1 MSGQRTGTSSSSYAN
16 RGVYNH
22 AQQVPQL
29 FDSRSHGSGHG
40 LPGYNGSHEVV
51 HAAVAHV
58 LDVDTSNPPTFDSM
72 VDQVNEPCPV
82 PGCKENVFFGAPTCA
97 KHYPQA
103 ERYRNAVFAMH
114 NNFASPQTPSTPST
128 NATSPPTTPSSG
140 SSSRAS
146 RSPAKAQSTAA
157 PRKAYT
163 KTLAAT
169 DAGSLQWEPGYIV
182 QCRLTYNERAPEE
195 LRGKPCGRWF
205 KNSDQLLGHVKG
217 SNNFGHNLLLGKAKT
232 QDYEPCLWDGCVSAE
247 KQSGLREHI
256 VKRHLFLQY
265 QCKICSAIMQH
276 RKNAINLHFQNHH
289 ETTGEAPEN
298 CYREVPMAHK

>member
-58 LDVDTSNPPTFDSM
+58 NPPTFDSM

-265 QCKICSAIMQH
+265 Q
-276 RKNAINLHFQNHH
+276 
-289 ETTGEAPEN
+289 
-298 CYREVPMAHK
+298 